1 MSKYL
6 SHFTVFYL
14 LTWICISSQ
23 SENACSQLEQCDCSQ
38 GIKTNVDC
46 SKKKISSVPRLSR
59 FPPRTVNINLEGNV
73 ITSITTEDESVLE
86 ELVSLNLD
94 DNYIKNINFGELMVH
109 FPKLKNLGVKHNL
122 IQSISSGTG
131 IGGTFLVMVNLGHNL
146 ISSITEGDFKGLKRL
161 TYLHLNH
168 NKISF
173 IDKAGFDGLSNLKH
187 LWLESNQ
194 LSYVDSS
201 WFNHVKEIESLQLS
215 DNRISQFYSEDRF
228 QWPPSL
234 YELNLSRNAMTILP
248 ALPQDPNLHLNG
260 RSEEWKVDLIKNP
273 LYCGCRS
280 EGYNYNYIQGLPICS
295 IKLMCTE
302 PRNMA
307 DLSISNDDHC
317 NETRMKSFWKEYS
330 NMKACQPPK
339 ITKLEVE
346 DLGINRVVCEAKV
359 NENTTMILLGLD
371 NKEVIKKINN
381 TFDFVDVLQIN
392 TTLIKEGWIRCHVDS
407 IQGQDYRD
415 LFVYRP
421 IATHCIQDNITN
433 TVYLNRDPPVM
444 SSTITILGMITASVS
459 LFIFTVIC
467 GLLMFNFMIPLN
479 TDINI
484 EDDSNAYLELH
495 SIY

>member
-1 MSKYL
+1 MSKYS

-59 FPPRTVNINLEGNV
+59 FPPRTVNINLEGNM
-73 ITSITTEDESVLE
+73 ITSINTEDESVLKV
-86 ELVSLNLD
+86 LVSLNLD
-94 DNYIKNINFGELMVH
+94 DNYIKTINFGELLVH

-122 IQSISSGTG
+122 IQSISSRTG
-131 IGGTFLVMVNLGHNL
+131 IGSTFLVMVNLGYNL
-146 ISSITEGDFKGLKRL
+146 ISSINEGAFQGLTRL

-168 NKISF
+168 NKISV
-173 IDKAGFDGLSNLKH
+173 IDKAGFEGLSSLKH

-201 WFNHVKEIESLQLS
+201 WFNHTKEIESLQLS

-234 YELNLSRNAMTILP
+234 YELNLSRNAMTLLP
-248 ALPQDPNLHLNG
+248 ALPQDPKLHLNG
-260 RSEEWKVDLIKNP
+260 RSEEWKVNLMKNP

-280 EGYNYNYIQGLPICS
+280 KGYNYSYIQSLPVCS

-307 DLSISNDDHC
+307 DLSISNGDHC
-317 NETRMKSFWKEYS
+317 IETRMKSFWKEYS
-330 NMKACQPPK
+330 NIKACQPPK

-346 DLGINRVVCEAKV
+346 GTGINKEIVCEAKV
-359 NENTTMILLGLD
+359 NENTTMILLDLD
-371 NKEVIKKINN
+371 NKDVIKKINN

-415 LFVYRP
+415 LFVYKP
-421 IATHCIQDNITN
+421 IAAHCIQGNITN
-433 TVYLNRDPPVM
+433 TVYLNRDPSVM
-444 SSTITILGMITASVS
+444 SSTVTILGIITASVS
-459 LFIFTVIC
+459 LFIFTIIS
-467 GLLMFNFMIPLN
+467 GFLIFNFINPLR
-479 TDINI
+479 TDITDVD
-484 EDDSNAYLELH
+484 DDSSAAVQ
-495 SIY
+495 